1 MIGYGIYLLRHI
13 PWLLGNLRRRMRRPP
28 DFILITLEGTYSEL
42 RAPRGSFL
50 QRRLYS
56 PRPALQELVQNLQ
69 AIKRDAR
76 IKGVVFHLAQPGLS
90 LTQIQTLR
98 DLIHEIRASGK
109 RVVLWSSTYDA
120 ATYYLACAADE
131 ILMQPGGL
139 ATPMGVRTGFVFL
152 AEALERMGVKADFVQ
167 VSPYKSAADAL
178 TRSSMSDEMRE
189 MVNWLI
195 DSRYNEFIRGV
206 AEGRGIT
213 EEDARD
219 LVDQAPYTDLH
230 AVDTGVVDKLV
241 SAEDLPSHLGTNG
254 KPARFAPWESV
265 RNLVLRE
272 RPVPPGRFVALLR
285 IEGDI
290 MDGRSQ
296 RPPAA
301 PPMPFPFLF
310 NRRTGD
316 LSVVQD
322 ARNVLADTR
331 AAALVVYVD
340 SRGGS
345 ATASEAMAAALA
357 RVATRI
363 PVVASMGAVA
373 GSGGY
378 YVCTPT
384 QWIVAQ
390 ADTITGSIGVLTGKL
405 ISAGLLDR
413 LHLGRETISR
423 GFHATFFDAEKPFN
437 DEERDIVTK
446 MIRRVYDVFLERVAT
461 SRRLTLEEVD
471 AVGGGRVWTGLQAL
485 EHGLVDEI
493 GGLDKAAAKARELAG
508 LHPRA
513 RIREVRPSRSP
524 VAPSPLPDPA
534 TIINYAR
541 EGLGMF
547 DGLKPLLI
555 CPISPDDVPV
565 GG

>member
-42 RAPRGSFL
+42 RAPRGRFL

>member
-1 MIGYGIYLLRHI
+1 MIGNGIYLLRHI

-69 AIKRDAR
+69 AIKRDTR

-98 DLIHEIRASGK
+98 DLIHELRASGK

-195 DSRYNEFIRGV
+195 DSRYKEFIRGV

-241 SAEDLPSHLGTNG
+241 SAEDLPSYLGTNG

-272 RPVPPGRFVALLR
+272 RPVPPGRYVALLR

-310 NRRTGD
+310 NRRAGD

-363 PVVASMGAVA
+363 PVVASMGPVA

-405 ISAGLLDR
+405 VSAGLLDR

-423 GFHATFFDAEKPFN
+423 GFHATFFDAEKPF
-437 DEERDIVTK
+437 DDGERDIVTK

-461 SRRLTLEEVD
+461 SRRLTLEEVN

-555 CPISPDDVPV
+555 CPISPDDGQV